1 MKFNVCPSGEVALK
15 VVYVRPLYP
24 FPFAHSLLDQS
35 RGRGGEKGESKAEA
49 SLGTK
54 IEQFGGGGERERKRM

>member
-1 MKFNVCPSGEVALK
+1 M
-15 VVYVRPLYP
+15 YVGPQYP

-35 RGRGGEKGESKAEA
+35 GLGREKGEKGESKAEA

-54 IEQFGGGGERERKRM
+54 IEQFSGRRGRKRM